1 MTMVAVRRLSRDL
14 RRLLPLAFLIGCSLL
29 SIIYVRSYRQG
40 WPVSQ
45 PYHTRKVGS
54 IDEQRGS
61 RSEEGIQTAKGAAKS
76 QHGANRAAPEASTSG
91 DGEVRVRLQQQ
102 PVRWPWEGV
111 EGCSQYGIRFAE
123 RGTLPIVALSSYPGS
138 GNTWTRYMLE
148 LASGVFTGSIY
159 YDMGL
164 YSIGYWGE
172 LSSPEEGTTIVQKV
186 HDFGDDQVQRFNRT
200 AIVIVRNP
208 YRAVLSFH
216 NYLFGGHKGMAPSS
230 NYLRK
235 GWRTFVMKQVF
246 EWSAHVQKWTEPGNR
261 VLVVHY
267 EHLKS
272 DPVGQL
278 RRMLKFLNWPIDE
291 ERLKCVQMDQSGR
304 AQRHQQHRPR
314 AVTPFPSELRKMI
327 DLSVKTIQNVL
338 ERRHLT
344 PLPVG
349 EYEFFNGVL
358 SSAVGGAL
366 GSAVGPML
374 NVARGGESSE
384 RDTARALSEEEE
396 RMVERVVE
404 TVQKSVNVSETK
416 GDGLLER
423 FQGLMVVKDG
433 NELGHSER
441 TEDADGVAHRHP
453 PHFPADVEP
462 FPADVR
468 EIVEHGVGY
477 VNQLLRR
484 RGHPPLPLDRYS
496 RSSGERLEECYA
508 EEDFPSCLARVD
520 AMNPPAPAPSLLAH
534 ATDLFSRLLG
544 DPLRVN
550 LRSGLGTASAPP
562 ALEDVPGAAALRA
575 DWNVFEMSRQEL

>member
-1 MTMVAVRRLSRDL
+1 MVAVRRLPRDL

-61 RSEEGIQTAKGAAKS
+61 SAEEGIQTAKGTAKS
-76 QHGANRAAPEASTSG
+76 QHGSNRAAPEASTSG

-291 ERLKCVQMDQSGR
+291 ERLKCVQ
-304 AQRHQQHRPR
+304 
-314 AVTPFPSELRKMI
+314 
-327 DLSVKTIQNVL
+327 
-338 ERRHLT
+338 
-344 PLPVG
+344 
-349 EYEFFNGVL
+349 
-358 SSAVGGAL
+358 
-366 GSAVGPML
+366 
-374 NVARGGESSE
+374 
-384 RDTARALSEEEE
+384 
-396 RMVERVVE
+396 
-404 TVQKSVNVSETK
+404 
-416 GDGLLER
+416 
-423 FQGLMVVKDG
+423 
-433 NELGHSER
+433 
-441 TEDADGVAHRHP
+441 EDADGVAHRHP

-462 FPADVR
+462 FPDDVR

-520 AMNPPAPAPSLLAH
+520 AMNPPAPAPSFLAR